1 MMTSVTCI
9 FKSMLKIW
17 RGFRREPENV
27 LKTRDNVPQ
36 LKEINLF
43 SLYKRKPR
51 SWLNCIS
58 SLTVRK
64 QQVLKCSLIWWRTI

>member
-1 MMTSVTCI
+1 MCTSLYIVLTRMILHAITTSVICV

-17 RGFRREPENV
+17 RGFRKEPENE

-43 SLYKRKPR
+43 SL
-51 SWLNCIS
+51 
-58 SLTVRK
+58 
-64 QQVLKCSLIWWRTI
+64 